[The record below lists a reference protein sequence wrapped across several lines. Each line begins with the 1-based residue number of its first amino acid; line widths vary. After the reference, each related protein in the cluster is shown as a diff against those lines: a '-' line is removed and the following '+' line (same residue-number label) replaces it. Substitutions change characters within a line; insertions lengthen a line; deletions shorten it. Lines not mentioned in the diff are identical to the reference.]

1 MDWTQRPSQ
10 ALLTDLYELTMMQ
23 AYVEESMEA
32 EAVFDLYVR
41 RLPPTR
47 NYLLACGLDDVLRY
61 LETLRFDA
69 AALDYLRSLG
79 GFSERFLRYLQ
90 QLRFRG
96 DVYAVLEGTPVFAY
110 EPLVQI
116 VAPLPQAQLIETL
129 VMNQISVQTVL
140 ASKAARVVAAAAGRS
155 VVDFG
160 FRRMHGIDAGLKAA
174 RAFHIAGVSATSNVA
189 AGQIYGIPVA
199 GTMAHSYVQAHD
211 RELDAFRRFV
221 RLYPDTTLL
230 VDTYDTLAG
239 VEQVVALARELGSEF
254 RVRAIRLDSGD
265 LAELAAKARQV
276 LDAAGL
282 SSVRIFASG
291 GLDDTVVAALVNGGA
306 PIDAFGVGTDMG
318 VSRDAPSL
326 DIAYKLVSY
335 AGVDR
340 IKLSPGKL
348 VLPGRKQVY
357 RVERNGVAAR
367 DVIALAEE
375 PPQGRPLLVP
385 VMKQGQRVP
394 AGGEHLDEARRRA
407 ADETERLP
415 SRLRGLSAA
424 DPAYAVEVS
433 PLLQRHYHES
443 ARALAPDGE

>member
-1 MDWTQRPSQ
+1 
-10 ALLTDLYELTMMQ
+10 
-23 AYVEESMEA
+23 
-32 EAVFDLYVR
+32 
-41 RLPPTR
+41 
-47 NYLLACGLDDVLRY
+47 
-61 LETLRFDA
+61 
-69 AALDYLRSLG
+69 
-79 GFSERFLRYLQ
+79 
-90 QLRFRG
+90 
-96 DVYAVLEGTPVFAY
+96 
-110 EPLVQI
+110 
-116 VAPLPQAQLIETL
+116 
-129 VMNQISVQTVL
+129 
-140 ASKAARVVAAAAGRS
+140 
-155 VVDFG
+155 
-160 FRRMHGIDAGLKAA
+160 MHGIDAGLKAA

-189 AGQIYGIPVA
+189 AGQLYGIPVA

-211 RELDAFRRFV
+211 RELDAFRQFT

-230 VDTYDTLAG
+230 VDTYDTVAG

-254 RVRAIRLDSGD
+254 HVRAIRLDSGD
-265 LAELAAKARQV
+265 LAALAVKARQM

-306 PIDAFGVGTDMG
+306 PIDAFGVGTDLG

-340 IKLSPGKL
+340 VKLSPGKL

-357 RVERNGVAAR
+357 RIERDGVATH

-375 PPQGRPLLVP
+375 PAPGRPLLVP
-385 VMKQGQRVP
+385 VMKQGQRLP

-407 ADETERLP
+407 ANETERLP

-424 DPAYAVEVS
+424 QPAYVVEIS
-433 PLLQRHYHES
+433 PLLQRHYDES
-443 ARALAPDGE
+443 AHAFARDAQ